1 MASKSP
7 ATKAVKAQRIDK
19 IIELLQSG
27 KYRWE
32 IVNEL
37 TNEWNCTERNVEKY
51 MTAAYKLLK
60 INYDKDIL
68 ENILTKYD
76 SLYKK
81 AIGQGDNKLAV
92 RILDSISRINGLN
105 KIDITTNGKDM
116 TPTIINIIKPN
127 E

>member
-1 MASKSP
+1 MAKSP
-7 ATKAVKAQRIDK
+7 ATKAIKAQRINK

-32 IVNEL
+32 IINDL
-37 TNEWNCTERNVEKY
+37 TNEWSCTERNVEKY

-60 INYDKDIL
+60 LNYDKDIL
-68 ENILTKYD
+68 ETILTKYD

-81 AIGQGDNKLAV
+81 AIDQGDNKLAV

-105 KIDITTNGKDM
+105 KLDITTNGKDV

-127 E
+127 

>member
-76 SLYKK
+76 SIYKK
-81 AIGQGDNKLAV
+81 AIV
-92 RILDSISRINGLN
+92 
-105 KIDITTNGKDM
+105 TGKQ
-116 TPTIINIIKPN
+116 IGRAHV
-127 E
+127 